1 MLPGA
6 TLMLAQAPTAS
17 GGLASGNKTVAPTW
31 SPYDS
36 NGGTVLAVAG
46 ADYCVAAATTRLSTG
61 LSVLT
66 RDSSCITRISD
77 HCVILSSGFQAD
89 AKAVHKLL
97 QARHVMY
104 QHQHHTAMSCAAM
117 SQLLSNTLYSRRFFP
132 YYTATI
138 CAGLNEKGSG
148 VVYSYDPVGCCE
160 RVGYACRGSGEPL
173 IHALLDSQLQ
183 AASPLVLPP
192 KPSVT
197 NLPLEDALD
206 AVRDAFAA
214 AGERDI
220 YTGDSVEIM
229 ILTKEGIKTE
239 VLELK
244 KD

>member
-1 MLPGA
+1 M
-6 TLMLAQAPTAS
+6 
-17 GGLASGNKTVAPTW
+17 
-31 SPYDS
+31 
-36 NGGTVLAVAG
+36 AVAG
-46 ADYCVAAATTRLSTG
+46 ADYCIAAATTRLATD

-66 RDSSCITRISD
+66 RESSCITRISD
-77 HCVILSSGFQAD
+77 HCVILSAGFQAD

-117 SQLLSNTLYSRRFFP
+117 AQLLSNTLYSRRFFP

-138 CAGLNEKGSG
+138 CAGLDDKGVG
-148 VVYSYDPVGCCE
+148 VVYSYDPLGCVE
-160 RVGYACRGSGEPL
+160 PVGYSGQGSGVGL
-173 IHALLDSQLQ
+173 IRSLLDNQLQ

-192 KPSVT
+192 RPSVT

-206 AVRDAFAA
+206 AVKDAFVA

-220 YTGDSVEIM
+220 YTGDSVEILV
-229 ILTKEGIKTE
+229 ITKEGIRRE
-239 VLELK
+239 LLELK